1 MLNLRSVFLP
11 AIMGGWL
18 IVLQLTTAEVVRADD
33 DTEKDKT
40 AEKEKKKDV
49 RMPFLTVGLQAGV
62 AYYGDM
68 KFSAKDDNG
77 DETTLNIS
85 GRPSALVKLHIN
97 LLGSGLGI
105 EVNPLF
111 AYEVPGDDGLE
122 KFAALGI
129 QLGLAYRFQIR
140 RFYPKIGIG
149 GHVAYLG
156 GGDIDRGLEAYGRI
170 PVGFTI
176 YFARFLAFD
185 LEVAYLIGATGL
197 KTDGLDEFDKVA
209 HWDTTSG
216 LEAIIGLRFP

>member
-1 MLNLRSVFLP
+1 
-11 AIMGGWL
+11 MGVWL
-18 IVLQLTTAEVVRADD
+18 SVLQLTAADFLSAD
-33 DTEKDKT
+33 ENKDKP
-40 AEKEKKKDV
+40 ADGEDAEKGEKEKKKDV
-49 RMPFLTVGLQAGV
+49 RMPFLTVAIQAGV
-62 AYYGDM
+62 AYFGDM
-68 KFSAKDDNG
+68 KLTAKDDN
-77 DETTLNIS
+77 DEEVELNVS
-85 GRPSALVKLHIN
+85 GRPAALVKLHIN

-170 PVGFTI
+170 PVGFSV
-176 YFARFLAFD
+176 YFVRFLAFD

-197 KTDGLDEFDKVA
+197 KTDGLGEFDKVA

-216 LEAIIGLRFP
+216 LEAVIGLRFP